1 MIKIEKVDKYFGG
14 QKVLDNID
22 LEVRAGEIYGVVG
35 LSGAGKSTLIRCI
48 NLLERPDSGRIWV
61 DGIDLTGLNRK
72 ELLRARQGIGMI
84 FQSFNLMPRRTVAEN
99 IGFPLELAGV
109 ARPQTKA
116 RVKELMELVGL
127 SEKAGSYPRQLSGGQ
142 QQRVAIARALA
153 NNPRVLLCDEP
164 TSALDPVTADSI
176 LTLLDRIN
184 REFGLTIV
192 LISHQIHVIR
202 AVCQRMAVVNRGKVA
217 EEGPV
222 AEISTRPVSAIARD
236 LLISEVAPEFL
247 VPGSWRLSF
256 AGEITK
262 KPVLANLIRDT
273 GLGFS
278 ILAGN
283 IEKGRH
289 PYGWLVV
296 EVDGSLEQRERA
308 QTLLEAQGVAVEVVK
323 NAG

>member
-1 MIKIEKVDKYFGG
+1 VIKIEKVDKYFGG

-283 IEKGRH
+283 IEKGQH